1 MIPQACL
8 YTLLAKRLMQSI
20 VKMQQGESLNSQ
32 VPVLEAFNH
41 FPQYV
46 IFGNFRK
53 KISGNGRRGTEVR
66 KPTRKPPA
74 FAKLPP
80 PNCVQDARRPS
91 QTFQK
96 RYGHSVHNSIDSEA
110 SLFGKLQNPSSEH
123 EKEEASSHV
132 KHASQGD
139 VPFSGPLQVSV
150 SSGFAWAKRRK
161 DGSHNRSLSRGYIPN
176 LLGPSPA
183 FSESTDVESKINE
196 NEKEEKDSQDREAYE
211 MLKLS
216 MLKRWRQ
223 LERPDSFDAS
233 DEYHSQELS
242 LALYQR
248 EEKSAKLNHLVC

>member
-1 MIPQACL
+1 M
-8 YTLLAKRLMQSI
+8 
-20 VKMQQGESLNSQ
+20 
-32 VPVLEAFNH
+32 
-41 FPQYV
+41 
-46 IFGNFRK
+46 
-53 KISGNGRRGTEVR
+53 
-66 KPTRKPPA
+66 
-74 FAKLPP
+74 
-80 PNCVQDARRPS
+80 QDARRPS
-91 QTFQK
+91 QTLQK

-110 SLFGKLQNPSSEH
+110 SLYGKLQNPSSEH
-123 EKEEASSHV
+123 EKEEASHV

-183 FSESTDVESKINE
+183 FSESTDVESKINQ

-216 MLKRWRQ
+216 MLKKWRQ
-223 LERPDSFDAS
+223 LNRPDSFDAS

-242 LALYQR
+242 LTLYQR